1 MTVRRIRVLVVDDS
15 AFARKVVRE
24 VLASDGEI
32 EVIGIARDG
41 LEALELIEA
50 KKPDVITLDLT
61 MPNLD
66 GLGVLRALRAAGS
79 QPAPRCVIVSTSDEQ
94 SDLAVQALVEGAVDV
109 VHKPTAL
116 ATDRLYDLASDLVAK
131 VKAAFP
137 ARPMVVTGEP
147 SAAIANSVR
156 LPRRAGEL
164 RAVVIATS
172 TGGPQALTQLLTD
185 LPRDLPVPVAMV
197 LHIPVGYT
205 ASLAKRLDETAGLDV
220 VEAHEGL
227 AMRPGLAI
235 LARAGRQMQIVVAPP
250 RARTRTRTP
259 EESALRARNAADGAN
274 EGGADPD
281 CIVTLGAH
289 IETAHV
295 PSADVLF
302 ESAAKA
308 YGGRVLG
315 VVLTGMGQDGL
326 QGARAIRA
334 AGGMVFSEA
343 ATSCVVYGMPRSIF
357 EAGLSNRVVPLR
369 GMAEAI
375 AQAL

>member
-1 MTVRRIRVLVVDDS
+1 MTERRIRVLVVDDS

-24 VLASDGEI
+24 VLSSDDAI

-50 KKPDVITLDLT
+50 EKPDVVTLDLT

-66 GLGVLRALRAAGS
+66 GLGVLRALRAAS
-79 QPAPRCVIVSTSDEQ
+79 TKPAPRCLIVSTSEAD
-94 SDLAVQALVEGAVDV
+94 SDLAVQALVEGAIDV

-137 ARPMVVTGEP
+137 AGAMVTASVP
-147 SAAIANSVR
+147 PAVIASEAPA
-156 LPRRAGEL
+156 PRRAGQVL
-164 RAVVIATS
+164 AVVIATS
-172 TGGPQALTQLLTD
+172 TGGPQALTELLAG

-205 ASLAKRLDETAGLDV
+205 ASLAKRLDETCPLDV
-220 VEAHEGL
+220 LEAHEGL

-235 LARAGRQMQIVVAPP
+235 LARAGRQMQIVAGSGDDV
-250 RARTRTRTP
+250 RV
-259 EESALRARNAADGAN
+259 
-274 EGGADPD
+274 
-281 CIVTLGAH
+281 VTLAAH
-289 IETAHV
+289 IETIHV

-302 ESAAKA
+302 ESAAAA

-343 ATSCVVYGMPRSIF
+343 SSSCVVYGMPRAVF
-357 EAGLSNRVVPLR
+357 EAGLSNRVVPLHE
-369 GMAEAI
+369 MAAAI
-375 AQAL
+375 VQAL

>member
-1 MTVRRIRVLVVDDS
+1 MTEHRIRVLVVDDS

-24 VLASDGEI
+24 VLSSDRGI

-50 KKPDVITLDLT
+50 QKPDVVTLDLT

-66 GLGVLRALRAAGS
+66 GLGVLRALRTAAL

-131 VKAAFP
+131 VKAAFS
-137 ARPMVVTGEP
+137 ARPMLVASDP
-147 SAAIANSVR
+147 AAVGRVA
-156 LPRRAGEL
+156 LPLRRAGQM

-185 LPRDLPVPVAMV
+185 MPRDLPVPIAMV

-205 ASLAKRLDETAGLDV
+205 ASLAKRLDETCAIDV

-227 AMRPGLAI
+227 VMRPGLAI
-235 LARAGRQMQIVVAPP
+235 LARAGRQMQIV
-250 RARTRTRTP
+250 RAAQ
-259 EESALRARNAADGAN
+259 SADA
-274 EGGADPD
+274 EQVGGAGSGYV
-281 CIVTLGAH
+281 VTLGAE
-289 IETAHV
+289 IETVHI

-302 ESAAKA
+302 ESAAAA
-308 YGGRVLG
+308 YAGDVLG

-326 QGARAIRA
+326 AGARAIRD

-343 ATSCVVYGMPRSIF
+343 AASCVVYGMPRAVF

-369 GMAEAI
+369 AMAAAI

>member
-1 MTVRRIRVLVVDDS
+1 MTERRIRVLVVDDS

-66 GLGVLRALRAAGS
+66 GLGVLRALRAAA
-79 QPAPRCVIVSTSDEQ
+79 PHPVPRCVIVSTSDEQ

-137 ARPMVVTGEP
+137 ARPMIVTGEP
-147 SAAIANSVR
+147 SASIASSVR
-156 LPRRAGEL
+156 PTRRAGEL

-197 LHIPVGYT
+197 LHIPAGYT

-235 LARAGRQMQIVVAPP
+235 LARAGRQMQIVVARP
-250 RARTRTRTP
+250 RTRTP
-259 EESALRARNAADGAN
+259 EESALRARNAAGGPS
-274 EGGADPD
+274 EEGADPD

-289 IETAHV
+289 IETSHV

>member
-1 MTVRRIRVLVVDDS
+1 MTERRIRVLVVDDS

-66 GLGVLRALRAAGS
+66 GLGVLRALRAAAPH
-79 QPAPRCVIVSTSDEQ
+79 PAPRCVIVSTSDEQ

-137 ARPMVVTGEP
+137 ARPLVVTGEP
-147 SAAIANSVR
+147 SAAIASSVR
-156 LPRRAGEL
+156 PPRRAGEL

-227 AMRPGLAI
+227 VMRPGLAI
-235 LARAGRQMQIVVAPP
+235 LARAGRQMQIVVA
-250 RARTRTRTP
+250 RTRTP
-259 EESALRARNAADGAN
+259 EESALRARHAADGAS
-274 EGGADPD
+274 EEGADPE

>member
-1 MTVRRIRVLVVDDS
+1 MTERRIRVLVVDDS

-24 VLASDGEI
+24 VLASDDEI
-32 EVIGIARDG
+32 DVIGIARDG

-50 KKPDVITLDLT
+50 HKPDVVTLDLM

-66 GLGVLRALRAAGS
+66 GIGVLRALRTFGAAGRE
-79 QPAPRCVIVSTSDEQ
+79 PAPRCIIVSTSDEQ
-94 SDLAVQALVEGAVDV
+94 SDLAVQALVEGAVDL

-137 ARPMVVTGEP
+137 ARPMVLSSRAP
-147 SAAIANSVR
+147 AAIVSGASAPR
-156 LPRRAGEL
+156 AIRRASQI
-164 RAVVIATS
+164 RAVVVATS

-185 LPRDLPVPVAMV
+185 LPGDLPVPVAMV
-197 LHIPVGYT
+197 LHIPAGYT
-205 ASLAKRLDETAGLDV
+205 ASLAKRLDETSALEV

-227 AMRPGLAI
+227 VMRPGLAV
-235 LARAGRQMQIVVAPP
+235 LARAGRQMQIVA
-250 RARTRTRTP
+250 TG
-259 EESALRARNAADGAN
+259 ADG
-274 EGGADPD
+274 D
-281 CIVTLGAH
+281 CVVTLGAR
-289 IETAHV
+289 IETPHV

-302 ESAAKA
+302 ESAAAA

-343 ATSCVVYGMPRSIF
+343 AASCVVYGMPRSIF
-357 EAGLSNRVVPLR
+357 EAGLSNRVVPLQ